1 MTYITPDVDIRN
13 EGGFHFKR
21 NGKWERGNSGPFFT
35 EPYPLSDKFF
45 LVSSNPDKK
54 WNDTKAYGLYLIDE
68 FGNRILLYKDPEISS
83 WQPYPIRPRRRPPVV
98 PSILPT
104 QTSPPREATIMMSD
118 VYVGLKDIPRG
129 TIKYLRVMEQ
139 IPRPWGA
146 RRFWGGDSYD
156 QQHAVITKDTHLALK
171 VMHGV
176 VPIEEDGSAYFL
188 VPAERNIFFQALDED
203 FMEIQRMRTYI
214 NLRQGETR
222 SCIGCHELR
231 QLAPGNK
238 KSIAFQ
244 NPPRRP
250 EAQPGDVAPR
260 PIHYAK
266 DVQPILDK
274 HCVTCHNSSDPK
286 ADLDL
291 SGEMTTLFNRSY
303 ESILDRKLV
312 KTIGENHPK
321 TGNVGSKRDVPETKG
336 NFPARNLSSL

>member
-1 MTYITPDVDIRN
+1 
-13 EGGFHFKR
+13 
-21 NGKWERGNSGPFFT
+21 
-35 EPYPLSDKFF
+35 
-45 LVSSNPDKK
+45 
-54 WNDTKAYGLYLIDE
+54 
-68 FGNRILLYKDPEISS
+68 
-83 WQPYPIRPRRRPPVV
+83 
-98 PSILPT
+98 
-104 QTSPPREATIMMSD
+104 MMSD
-118 VYVGLKDIPRG
+118 VYVGLTDIPRG

-176 VPIEEDGSAYFL
+176 IPVEEDGSAYFI

-286 ADLDL
+286 ANLDL

-321 TGNVGSKRDVPETKG
+321 TGNVALVPPKALSSHSSKLVAQIKKGCPGNERKLSRTEFIKLVTWVDSNAQYYGSYYGR
-336 NFPARNLSSL
+336 RNLQYKDHPNFRPVPTFENAVSTVAPLAKKDR